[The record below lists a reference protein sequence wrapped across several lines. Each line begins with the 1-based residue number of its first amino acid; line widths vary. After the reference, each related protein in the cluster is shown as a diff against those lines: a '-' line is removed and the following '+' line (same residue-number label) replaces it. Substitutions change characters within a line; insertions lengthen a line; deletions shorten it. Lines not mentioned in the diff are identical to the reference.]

1 MLVGILTRCW
11 AANTMARG
19 PDCRPG
25 ILGDELV
32 ITGPHIGDGAS
43 ATRCPGWIAAA
54 ALGAGAGALGMPV
67 SAAQWFVRYPVLP
80 IATVGAVILLVLVAR
95 RRHRPDL
102 VAILAALVWVLA
114 VSAAFGV
121 LFALDEEIV
130 DGGSQIAPLRTQLA
144 WAAVIALI
152 GAVLGI
158 ASLAFA
164 RLVAGRNDA

>member
-1 MLVGILTRCW
+1 
-11 AANTMARG
+11 
-19 PDCRPG
+19 
-25 ILGDELV
+25 
-32 ITGPHIGDGAS
+32 
-43 ATRCPGWIAAA
+43 
-54 ALGAGAGALGMPV
+54 MPV
-67 SAAQWFVRYPVLP
+67 SAAEWFVRYPVLL

-121 LFALDEEIV
+121 LFALDHEIV

-144 WAAVIALI
+144 WAAVVALI

-158 ASLAFA
+158 VSLAFA
-164 RLVAGRNDA
+164 RLVAGRNDP